1 MLDMPAAG
9 SKYDDTQRKVAA
21 VSYASTG
28 VYSRVSQQ
36 VNIPERT
43 LREWGKSEWWDTIV
57 AEVRTENKD
66 KHIAQYADL
75 MQRAYDQCKDK
86 IEEASA
92 RDAMIIMATAQDK
105 ARILQSLPNTYQ
117 GKAEGIEALAEQ
129 FRALSEQWEEKQ
141 TNVVSTQEGSHIE
154 GEGGGKK

>member
-1 MLDMPAAG
+1 MLDMPTAG
-9 SKYDDTQRKVAA
+9 SKYDDSQRKMAA
-21 VSYASTG
+21 VNFASMG
-28 VYSRVSQQ
+28 VYSRVAQQ

-57 AEVRTENKD
+57 AEVRSENKD

-75 MQRAYDQCKDK
+75 MQIAYDQCKDK
-86 IEEASA
+86 LPEASA

-117 GKAEGIEALAEQ
+117 GKAEGIEALAAQ
-129 FRALSEQWEEKQ
+129 FRALSDSWEEKQ
-141 TNVVSTQEGSHIE
+141 VNVVETVDKVGDKSNSGD
-154 GEGGGKK
+154 